1 MKNVSTFEE
10 FIAKSSEE
18 PKDNDQIKTE
28 DSHTAEDEEKKEG
41 EEKKDPEGDDAN
53 EGNAF
58 SKALK
63 DARDKGLKEFE
74 FEGKKYKV
82 FEGNLEELSAFLSEN
97 FTLYPSYNNMVG
109 SEVLRNIPITHQVNM
124 AVYGQAYVIEVPNQE
139 QPKENA

>member
-1 MKNVSTFEE
+1 MKNISTFEE

-18 PKDNDQIKTE
+18 PKEDAPAKTNAPE
-28 DSHTAEDEEKKEG
+28 DKSEEDGKKEG
-41 EEKKDPEGDDAN
+41 EEEAN

-74 FEGKKYKV
+74 FGGKKYKV
-82 FEGNLEELSAFLSEN
+82 FEGNLEDLTSFLAEN

-124 AVYGQAYVIEVPNQE
+124 AVYGQAYVIEMPQNKNQE
-139 QPKENA
+139 EC